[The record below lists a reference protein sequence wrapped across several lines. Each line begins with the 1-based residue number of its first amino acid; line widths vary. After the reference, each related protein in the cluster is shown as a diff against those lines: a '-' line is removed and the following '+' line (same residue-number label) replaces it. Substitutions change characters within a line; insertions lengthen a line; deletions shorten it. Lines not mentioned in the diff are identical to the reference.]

1 MHVAAIKPLA
11 SLCLPVSSR
20 GPVGCFSCVPFHTSC
35 HSYRYFSRSA
45 GTTWNGSG
53 ASFVRVCSSSPSSSS
68 SHYPKPH
75 YGFRSFGEDATRVC
89 RYHKE
94 NKSVAPSSCWLV
106 TSRRYHSSSGGG
118 NDDRRML
125 SFHIRALG
133 FSPLPEKLSTG
144 GEDAYISSQS
154 VQSVLDGVSW
164 WRDHLSVDAGLYSA
178 ALAKHMYEYVEDD
191 LLGDLP
197 ASSLRLLQRGYELS
211 KHSNVV
217 GTSTALVATLQSYR
231 QSKER
236 IYKKDRYQWVN
247 LEEWQKEREQ
257 EENTHRCLLTDD
269 VEEESEPQLETG
281 AEKVSSVACPS
292 EGKIKEAVSMGE
304 NHKELGSSSDG
315 GNGGENKE
323 GETLLDVAFVGD
335 CGLIV
340 IRNGQIVYET
350 EAQQHD
356 VDFPFQLGHGSADT
370 PKDGVRVLIPVRRG
384 DVVVMG
390 SDGIFDNV
398 YSRDICKLMWQA
410 LSTSPFYRSDT
421 NPSAAPEGKQVHLG
435 PGAMLD
441 QTLSALN
448 KGIELVLAK
457 ATSIANN
464 IRSDSPYASRCIEN
478 GANFEG
484 GKPDDMTLLASI
496 LEYKESA
503 VEMEKLSEAEELFPS
518 PYRDWP

>member
-1 MHVAAIKPLA
+1 M
-11 SLCLPVSSR
+11 
-20 GPVGCFSCVPFHTSC
+20 
-35 HSYRYFSRSA
+35 
-45 GTTWNGSG
+45 
-53 ASFVRVCSSSPSSSS
+53 
-68 SHYPKPH
+68 
-75 YGFRSFGEDATRVC
+75 
-89 RYHKE
+89 
-94 NKSVAPSSCWLV
+94 
-106 TSRRYHSSSGGG
+106 TSRRYLSSSGDG
-118 NDDRRML
+118 NDGHRKL

-133 FSPLPEKLSTG
+133 FSPLPEKLATG

-217 GTSTALVATLQSYR
+217 GTSTALVATLQPYR
-231 QSKER
+231 QSRER
-236 IYKKDRYQWVN
+236 IYKKDRYQWIN
-247 LEEWQKEREQ
+247 LEEWQKVK
-257 EENTHRCLLTDD
+257 EEEESTHRFLLTD
-269 VEEESEPQLETG
+269 EEEEPPELPQEAR
-281 AEKVSSVACPS
+281 AEKVLSPASSSNEQKS
-292 EGKIKEAVSMGE
+292 EAAASIGGE
-304 NHKELGSSSDG
+304 HLKELGSSAVD
-315 GNGGENKE
+315 GNGSKKTEGEN
-323 GETLLDVAFVGD
+323 LLDVAYVGD

-340 IRNGQIVYET
+340 IRDGKIVYET

-370 PKDGVRVLIPVRRG
+370 PKDGVRVFIPVRRG
-384 DVVVMG
+384 DVVIMG

-410 LSTSPFYRSDT
+410 LSASPFYKSDT
-421 NPSAAPEGKQVHLG
+421 NSSAAQEEKQTHLG

-496 LEYKESA
+496 LEYEDNA
-503 VEMEKLSEAEELFPS
+503 VEMKKLSEAEELFPS